1 MPTTRTTRLLAAA
14 LAVTLYCAQLTVA
27 QAAAAAGEPPIR
39 VGYIEFPPY
48 SYTDEHGHPAG
59 HLLDFLQLVAQQAG
73 YRTLFT
79 EYPSYRL
86 FKSMETGQI
95 EMSPSL
101 IRHPLMS
108 TYTLRSRYLVAR
120 VMLNLYYKDRPPPAQ
135 LEDLRDVRVLRIQG
149 LSYPGSPLAA
159 LARKP
164 ANGIVLVTAPTHVA
178 AVQMME
184 LRRADYLLDYLDP
197 AVAAFRERKL
207 PVLPS
212 VTLLQQDFTIAYAM
226 ASPRARQLRDDLDRA
241 IDQLRAKGALPEQY
255 DEVFP
260 YDSEASPPPL
270 H

>member
-1 MPTTRTTRLLAAA
+1 M
-14 LAVTLYCAQLTVA
+14 
-27 QAAAAAGEPPIR
+27 
-39 VGYIEFPPY
+39 GYLEFPPY
-48 SYTDEHGHPAG
+48 TYTDEQGQPAG

-73 YRTLFT
+73 YRTQFT
-79 EYPSYRL
+79 EYPTNRL

-108 TYTLRSRYLVAR
+108 AYTLRSRYLVAR
-120 VMLNLYYKDRPPPAQ
+120 VMLNLYYKDHPPPAQ

-149 LSYPGSPLAA
+149 LRYPGSPLAA

-184 LRRADYLLDYLDP
+184 LHRADYLLDYLDP
-197 AVAAFRERKL
+197 AEAAFKESKL

-226 ASPRARQLRDDLDRA
+226 ASPRASQLRDDLDRA
-241 IDQLRAKGALPEQY
+241 IDQLRAKGALPERY

-260 YDSEASPPPL
+260 YDSEVVSPPPL